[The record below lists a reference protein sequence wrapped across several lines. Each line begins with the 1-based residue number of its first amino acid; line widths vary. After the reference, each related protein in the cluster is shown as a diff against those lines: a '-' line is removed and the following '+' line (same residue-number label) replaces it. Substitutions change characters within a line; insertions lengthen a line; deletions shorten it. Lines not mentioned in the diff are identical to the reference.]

1 MGSTFTSLAQRQR
14 WEAINR
20 EDERQR
26 DAAIA
31 AARRVVARKIV
42 MTLVDDI
49 VSEIIRPGPIAEE
62 RECYDMAHELRA
74 IIPRLEELVT
84 AIINVNHGVQ

>member
-1 MGSTFTSLAQRQR
+1 MGNTSPAAREK

-20 EDERQR
+20 QAEIQR
-26 DAAIA
+26 DAIIA
-31 AARRVVARKIV
+31 ADRRLVARKIV

-49 VSEIIRPGPIAEE
+49 VNEIIRPGPIAEE

-74 IIPRLEELVT
+74 IIPHLEELVT
-84 AIINVNHGVQ
+84 AIINVNHGVK